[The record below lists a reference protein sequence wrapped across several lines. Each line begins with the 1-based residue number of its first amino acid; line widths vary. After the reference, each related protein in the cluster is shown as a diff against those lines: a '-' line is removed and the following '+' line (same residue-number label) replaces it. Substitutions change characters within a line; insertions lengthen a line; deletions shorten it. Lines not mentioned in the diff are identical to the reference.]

1 MVTSRLPCKGSKQ
14 RCWYFLARQ
23 TCTSRRCTPD
33 IEGYLLMNNFF
44 RPEDSEIE
52 VASMK
57 EGVGKMIPFPSV
69 WGHWAGGPGDSK
81 DDVKWLDG
89 KLKEVGL

>member
-1 MVTSRLPCKGSKQ
+1 M
-14 RCWYFLARQ
+14 
-23 TCTSRRCTPD
+23 CTPF
-33 IEGYLLMNNFF
+33 IEGYLLIRYFF

-52 VASMK
+52 VANMK

-81 DDVKWLDG
+81 DDCRWLNE